1 MRRRARALK
10 VFGLALAL
18 ALTLTGCSSPK
29 GSPQG
34 DGGPN
39 TCPVGFLGDG
49 GTPDFTVTVLRADDS
64 VVPIAQGDTV
74 PMLFPPQGGRVIFV
88 GVDATNVDGCGLQ
101 LTGAVRDLKTQEVRV
116 DSRTINLIAIG
127 GGHGVSGKTGES
139 VAAAIANFSNV
150 AVCPNE
156 WSSTNLYGTLYGLE
170 VTVRDKEGR
179 QLTKKLNVTPECGEP
194 ARLAECECICQ
205 AGYVLGQECD
215 GGTE

>member
-10 VFGLALAL
+10 VIGLALAL
-18 ALTLTGCSSPK
+18 LALAACSSPK
-29 GSPQG
+29 GSPA
-34 DGGPN
+34 DGGPDS
-39 TCPVGFLGDG
+39 CPVGFLGDG
-49 GTPDFTVTVLRADDS
+49 GALDFSVTVLRADDS
-64 VVPIAQGDTV
+64 VVQVDAGDTV

-116 DSRTINLIAIG
+116 DSRTINLIPIG

-139 VAAAIANFSNV
+139 VAAAIANFANV

-170 VTVRDKEGR
+170 VTVQDKEGR
-179 QLTKKLNVTPECGEP
+179 QLTKKLDVTPVCGEP
-194 ARLAECECICQ
+194 ARVAECECICQ
-205 AGYVLGQECD
+205 GGYVLGQECD
-215 GGTE
+215 GGSDQ

>member
-1 MRRRARALK
+1 MGRARAHFF
-10 VFGLALAL
+10 VALAL
-18 ALTLTGCSSPK
+18 ALPTQVACSSPK
-29 GSPQG
+29 GADS

-49 GTPDFTVTVLRADDS
+49 GAPDFTVTVLEADDS

-74 PMLFPPQGGRVIFV
+74 PMIFPPQGGRVIFV

-101 LTGAVRDLKTQEVRV
+101 LTGALRDLKTQEVRV
-116 DSRTINLIAIG
+116 DSRTINLISIG

-139 VAAAIANFSNV
+139 VAAAIANFANV

-170 VTVRDKEGR
+170 VTVKDKEGR
-179 QLTKKLNVTPECGEP
+179 QLTKKLDVTPECGEP
-194 ARLAECECICQ
+194 SRVAECECICQ
-205 AGYVLGQECD
+205 TGYVLGQVCD

>member
-1 MRRRARALK
+1 MGRARALIF
-10 VFGLALAL
+10 VALAL
-18 ALTLTGCSSPK
+18 ALLAQAACSGSSK
-29 GSPQG
+29 GSGP
-34 DGGPN
+34 DGGPD

-49 GTPDFTVTVLRADDS
+49 GAPDFTVTVLRADDS

-116 DSRTINLIAIG
+116 DSRTINLIPIG

-139 VAAAIANFSNV
+139 VAAAIANFANV

-170 VTVRDKEGR
+170 VTVKDKEGR

-194 ARLAECECICQ
+194 ARVAECECICQ
-205 AGYVLGQECD
+205 TGYVLGQACD